1 MDPLADLVDW
11 IALYGIIGLV
21 TVGLAERFVPALPS
35 HGILVAIGIASHDD
49 AWSIHTA
56 VAGTTVGS
64 FLGAF
69 ALYFL
74 VRALGKSKSAAI
86 LYTVGKW
93 VGLPR
98 ERIDRTVSSLR
109 GRERL
114 IIITSQLIPTIRLIS
129 PLAAGLLGASAMRLA
144 SGLAAGIVLWN
155 GLFIAAGY
163 LAGLVL
169 PSINSSAF
177 ALKTMVLLVAVEVI
191 VALIFR
197 LQFRPTKQLRR
208 EGNAR

>member
-1 MDPLADLVDW
+1 M
-11 IALYGIIGLV
+11 
-21 TVGLAERFVPALPS
+21 RF
-35 HGILVAIGIASHDD
+35 
-49 AWSIHTA
+49 
-56 VAGTTVGS
+56 
-64 FLGAF
+64 
-69 ALYFL
+69 
-74 VRALGKSKSAAI
+74 
-86 LYTVGKW
+86 
-93 VGLPR
+93 
-98 ERIDRTVSSLR
+98 
-109 GRERL
+109 
-114 IIITSQLIPTIRLIS
+114 
-129 PLAAGLLGASAMRLA
+129 A

-197 LQFRPTKQLRR
+197 LQFRLTKQLRR